1 MNGYITFSAQDVAG
15 AKLMAKKS
23 IRTITLK
30 KKKSTSDRIQI
41 KNWNYLNSQSE
52 I

>member
-30 KKKSTSDRIQI
+30 KKKVLLTEFKLRIGY
-41 KNWNYLNSQSE
+41 YLNSQSE